1 MTIMMITMMVTAKAT
16 KYDSQL
22 MNRNRNWL
30 ILIQVSGFW
39 GRTMNYVFSI
49 TFRATFD
56 TTEEKGFGGPLGDDL
71 SGKVLLITG
80 SFGLNQASTN

>member
-1 MTIMMITMMVTAKAT
+1 MGGDHDNDDGLRLMTITMITMMVTAKAT

-39 GRTMNYVFSI
+39 GRHDELCILDYVSSNF
-49 TFRATFD
+49 
-56 TTEEKGFGGPLGDDL
+56 
-71 SGKVLLITG
+71 
-80 SFGLNQASTN
+80 